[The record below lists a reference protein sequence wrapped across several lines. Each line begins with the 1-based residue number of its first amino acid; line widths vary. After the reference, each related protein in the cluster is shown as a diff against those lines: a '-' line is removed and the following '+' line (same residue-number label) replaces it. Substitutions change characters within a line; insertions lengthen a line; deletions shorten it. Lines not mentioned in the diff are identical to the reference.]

1 MRDCAKRIVE
11 KSKGVFTYEE
21 AQKLVKDVDSIAR
34 KKAMSGGDY
43 DRAVKDTLAKRA
55 ANVKEELVKQKANI
69 ARNFIIK
76 KTVEDR
82 INRLVESGLDV
93 VDAFM
98 AELEGFNG
106 PQKGVRDSLDA
117 QRIALQKTFMAKVY
131 SDLAKEDLVDL
142 FSGGQVEDQIGKA
155 LWELSYEK
163 VPTGTNKQAIRI
175 AEILWDSMEAHRLE
189 LNSVGADIAKTA
201 GYMMPQRHD
210 IYEMAKVGED
220 EWVKFMYPLLD
231 KERSFGG
238 EYESLGKALSDAYQ
252 AMITG
257 IRLNDPTTKDA
268 KLFQFSGPANLG
280 KKLSR
285 SRELH
290 FKDYDSWK
298 LWNEKFGSKG
308 LTDGIVDAIHSN
320 ASNVALMSRY
330 GTNPQAMLEA
340 VASDALKKHRAS
352 LAKKGDA
359 GAKGKIQSFIDQ
371 AVGNNDIP
379 LNPKIARYAANI
391 RAFNNLRLLGGAVI
405 SALPDLGVKSFQ
417 YNFQGKGWLES
428 QAKAIFDTRYAFTSQ
443 KDKMR
448 FLSMVG
454 TVTESLAGEMSGKF
468 SASDPLGVKMSKIQ
482 RLFFKL
488 NGLSQWDDGHK
499 FAFIKSLSSDLG
511 FLKDTKFNE
520 LPEDIS
526 RLFGNYRIEEK
537 DWDKIRAAAT
547 QLEDGRFYAVS
558 ENINDQKVARKLSMF
573 FSDRA
578 NSAILTAGAREKRLT
593 TLGTQSGSVVG
604 EIERLVAQFKMY
616 PLMVFTKGWS
626 NAVYGKGKPDVPAM
640 VALMMSTMLYGYAA
654 TTAKDLIKNRTPKDP
669 SKPETYFAALAQ
681 GGGLGILGDLLLTD
695 YSVGG
700 RDPLQVF
707 AGPTFGAASDV
718 IKIYSAAVRGEGTA
732 RQAVN
737 TAISYVP
744 FNNLFYA
751 RTALDHLILT
761 QMQED
766 LNPGYLRRMEQ
777 NMNQTYGQKIL
788 FK

>member
-1 MRDCAKRIVE
+1 MKDCAKRIVE
-11 KSKGVFTYEE
+11 KSKGVFSYEE

-43 DRAVKDTLAKRA
+43 DKAVRDTLAKRA
-55 ANVKEELVKQKANI
+55 ANVKEELVKQKENI

-76 KTVEDR
+76 KTVENKIDQFV
-82 INRLVESGLDV
+82 NLGLDV
-93 VDAFM
+93 KEAFL

-106 PQKGVRDSLDA
+106 PQQGVRDSFDA
-117 QRIALQKTFMAKVY
+117 QKIALQKTFMSKFYA
-131 SDLAKEDLVDL
+131 DLEKESLVDL
-142 FSGGQVEDQIGKA
+142 FAGGELEDQIGVA
-155 LWELSYEK
+155 LWDLSYERA
-163 VPTGTNKQAIRI
+163 PSGSNKQAIKI
-175 AEILWDSMEAHRLE
+175 AEIIRDSLEAHRLE
-189 LNSVGADIAKTA
+189 LNSLGADISKTG

-210 IYEMAKVGED
+210 TYEMVKAGED
-220 EWVKFMYPLLD
+220 SWVQFMYPLLD

-238 EYESLGKALSDAYQ
+238 DYESLGKALSSAYQ
-252 AMITG
+252 AMVTG

-290 FKDYDSWK
+290 FKDYASWK
-298 LWNEKFGSKG
+298 LWNEKFGSRG
-308 LTDGIVDAIHSN
+308 LSDGIADAIHSN
-320 ASNVALMSRY
+320 ATNVVLMSRY
-330 GTNPQAMLEA
+330 GTNPQAMLEG
-340 VASDALKKHRAS
+340 VANESLKKHRKT
-352 LAKKGDA
+352 LVEKGDS
-359 GAKGKIQSFIDQ
+359 GAKSKIQSFIDQ
-371 AVGNNDIP
+371 AVGINDIP
-379 LNPKIARYAANI
+379 INPKIARYGANI
-391 RAFNNLRLLGGAVI
+391 RAFNTVRSLGGAVI
-405 SALPDLGVKSFQ
+405 SALPDIGMKSLE

-428 QAKAIFDTRYAFTSQ
+428 QAKAIFDTRHVFTSQ

-454 TVTESLAGEMSGKF
+454 TVTESLSGDIAGKF
-468 SASDPLGVKMSKIQ
+468 SASDPLGVKASKIQ

-488 NGLSQWDDGHK
+488 NGLSQWDDAHK
-499 FAFIKSLSSDLG
+499 FALIKSLSSDLG
-511 FLKDTKFNE
+511 FLRETQFNE

-526 RLFGNYRIEEK
+526 RLFGNYRIDES
-537 DWDKIRAAAT
+537 DWNKIREAAT

-558 ENINDQKVARKLSMF
+558 ENIKDQKVARKLSMF

-578 NSAILTAGAREKRLT
+578 NTGVLTAGARERRLA
-593 TLGTQSGSVVG
+593 TLGTQRGTVIG
-604 EIERLVAQFKMY
+604 EVERLVAQFKTY
-616 PLMVFTKGWS
+616 PLMIFTKGWS

-669 SKPETYFAALAQ
+669 TKPETYFAALAQ

-751 RTALDHLILT
+751 RAALDHLILT

-777 NMNQTYGQKIL
+777 NMNQTYGQRIL